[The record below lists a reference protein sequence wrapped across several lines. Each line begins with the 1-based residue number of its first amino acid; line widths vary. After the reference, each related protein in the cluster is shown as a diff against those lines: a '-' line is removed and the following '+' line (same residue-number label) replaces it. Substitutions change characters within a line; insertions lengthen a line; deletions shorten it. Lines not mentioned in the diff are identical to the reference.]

1 MAVIWSFPGDE
12 ITLIP
17 SSSED
22 IEGNFRA
29 QPVGVVGGNFTS
41 ALTFPAEN
49 GTVIT
54 CFSGDRSIGDSQT
67 VTTQGI
73 PMALIIKRAHP
84 IFFSMGHKAINLMQR
99 LSLTEENSLIALG
112 DPS

>member
-29 QPVGVVGGNFTS
+29 RPVGVVGGNFTS
-41 ALTFPAEN
+41 TLTFPAEN

-54 CFSGDRSIGDSQT
+54 CFNGDRSINDSQT

-73 PMALIIKRAHP
+73 PMALI
-84 IFFSMGHKAINLMQR
+84 
-99 LSLTEENSLIALG
+99 
-112 DPS
+112 